1 MTISPIILITT
12 LLFVSGCSILGYN
25 PDRQNTTSSSLV
37 DFLYPEGTTR
47 VSHEYDIPFIKLPVN
62 VGIAFVPSNNW
73 RTKLDEK
80 TQMSLLM
87 DVKNRFAEHKYVNR
101 IELIPST
108 YLKQRNGFSTLN
120 QVARMHDVDVMALV
134 SYDQLVR
141 NYEKEASLL
150 YWTIVGMYLVQGNE
164 NTTQTF
170 VDMAVFDVRSQKL
183 LFRAP
188 GASKSRDRTTA
199 IELQQV
205 SDQNALSGFENAFA
219 NMTNNLEIELEQ
231 FTERVREE
239 KIIKVERK
247 QGYSGGSLHWY
258 LLCGLFLL
266 CISKR
271 YSLNQFQ
278 EVAQVSAYN
287 LGKSHYRSYQHDLA
301 NQQRSTK
308 LYRPNNPGRD

>member
-1 MTISPIILITT
+1 MTIRPLILMTV
-12 LLFVSGCSILGYN
+12 LMLVSGCSILGYN
-25 PDRQNTTSSSLV
+25 PDRQSNTSSSLV
-37 DFLYPEGTTR
+37 DFLYPEGTAR
-47 VSHEYDIPFIKLPVN
+47 VSHEHDIPLVELPVN

-73 RTKLDEK
+73 RTVLDEK
-80 TQMSLLM
+80 TQMDLLM
-87 DVKNRFAEHKYVNR
+87 EVKNRFIEHQYVNR
-101 IELIPST
+101 IEIIPST

-120 QVARMHDVDVMALV
+120 QVARMHDVEVMALV
-134 SYDQLVR
+134 SYDQLIR
-141 NYEKEASLL
+141 NHEKEASLL

-170 VDMAVFDVRSQKL
+170 VDTAVFDVRSQKL

-205 SDQNALSGFENAFA
+205 SDQHSLSGFENAFA
-219 NMTNNLEIELEQ
+219 KMTNNLETELEQ

-239 KIIKVERK
+239 KVIRVERK

-258 LLCGLFLL
+258 LLCGLFFM

-271 YSLNQFQ
+271 YSF
-278 EVAQVSAYN
+278 
-287 LGKSHYRSYQHDLA
+287 K
-301 NQQRSTK
+301 
-308 LYRPNNPGRD
+308 